1 MTTTTAGTASAPTG
15 ATATWSTAMA
25 PATRSATMEAP
36 TGSTTARPAATE
48 TATGSAATTTPST
61 VASHID
67 GRTAVIVAISAVIAA
82 GGAVAVPTIAA
93 IIAGTVDTG
102 DKRAGQ
108 CQYRQCQYR
117 Q

>member
-25 PATRSATMEAP
+25 PVTWSATMEAP

-48 TATGSAATTTPST
+48 TATGSAATTTVAAAPSA

-108 CQYRQCQYR
+108 CQYRQ
-117 Q
+117 